1 MQTKTAR
8 IIMSMCSLSLL
19 GLVAYFVIQLGPS
32 VFLGCIAMIGIVM
45 LVMAYFLPWLA
56 GESGD

>member
-1 MQTKTAR
+1 
-8 IIMSMCSLSLL
+8 MSMCSLSLL